1 MTAAWYR
8 NNFNKQT
15 HLLMASSSLN
25 TKLPVSEDVT
35 CDQLGHTYLP
45 PPPLWHWIWRW
56 PAFNYRKVVRKECYI
71 TYWRT
76 SSNVDPNEQS
86 RKIRAPQAMTI
97 KDTKDFVQCYKRIRF
112 VLKRFHRYKGHI
124 YIQRLHDK
132 LSSALYIQGYPT
144 LYL

>member
-45 PPPLWHWIWRW
+45 PPPH
-56 PAFNYRKVVRKECYI
+56 YDTEYEDDQHSI
-71 TYWRT
+71 TGKWSGRNVT
-76 SSNVDPNEQS
+76 SPIGEQAQTSTLEQS

-112 VLKRFHRYKGHI
+112 VLKRLHRYKGHI

-132 LSSALYIQGYPT
+132 LSSELYIQGYPT

>member
-15 HLLMASSSLN
+15 HLLMACSSQN

-35 CDQLGHTYLP
+35 CDQLGHTYP
-45 PPPLWHWIWRW
+45 PPH
-56 PAFNYRKVVRKECYI
+56 YDTEYEDDQHSI
-71 TYWRT
+71 TGRNVT
-76 SSNVDPNEQS
+76 SPIGEQAQTSTLERS

-97 KDTKDFVQCYKRIRF
+97 KDTKEFVQCYKRIRF
-112 VLKRFHRYKGHI
+112 VLKRLHRYKGHI

>member
-45 PPPLWHWIWRW
+45 PPPIMTLNMKMTSIQLQEGMLHHLLENKLKHR
-56 PAFNYRKVVRKECYI
+56 PLNKEGK
-71 TYWRT
+71 
-76 SSNVDPNEQS
+76 SEP
-86 RKIRAPQAMTI
+86 
-97 KDTKDFVQCYKRIRF
+97 
-112 VLKRFHRYKGHI
+112 LK
-124 YIQRLHDK
+124 Q
-132 LSSALYIQGYPT
+132 
-144 LYL
+144 

>member
-35 CDQLGHTYLP
+35 CDQLGHTYP
-45 PPPLWHWIWRW
+45 PPH
-56 PAFNYRKVVRKECYI
+56 YDTEYEDDQHSI
-71 TYWRT
+71 TGRNVT
-76 SSNVDPNEQS
+76 SPIGEQAQTSTLEQS
-86 RKIRAPQAMTI
+86 RRIRAPQTMTI
-97 KDTKDFVQCYKRIRF
+97 KDTKEFVQCYKRIRL
-112 VLKRFHRYKGHI
+112 VLKRLHRYKGHI

>member
-15 HLLMASSSLN
+15 HLLMACSSQN

-35 CDQLGHTYLP
+35 CDQLGHTYP
-45 PPPLWHWIWRW
+45 PPPH
-56 PAFNYRKVVRKECYI
+56 YDTEYEDDQHSI
-71 TYWRT
+71 TGRNVT
-76 SSNVDPNEQS
+76 SPIGEQAQTSTLEQS
-86 RKIRAPQAMTI
+86 RRIRAPQAMTI
-97 KDTKDFVQCYKRIRF
+97 KDTKEFVQCYKRIRL
-112 VLKRFHRYKGHI
+112 VLKRLHRYKCHI

-132 LSSALYIQGYPT
+132 LSSELYIQGYPT

>member
-15 HLLMASSSLN
+15 HLLMACSSQN

-35 CDQLGHTYLP
+35 CDQLGHTYP
-45 PPPLWHWIWRW
+45 PPH
-56 PAFNYRKVVRKECYI
+56 YDTEYEDDQHSI
-71 TYWRT
+71 TGRNVT
-76 SSNVDPNEQS
+76 SPIGEQAQTSTLEQS

-112 VLKRFHRYKGHI
+112 VLKRLHRYKGHI

>member
-1 MTAAWYR
+1 MT
-8 NNFNKQT
+8 NSDT
-15 HLLMASSSLN
+15 HIS
-25 TKLPVSEDVT
+25 
-35 CDQLGHTYLP
+35 P
-45 PPPLWHWIWRW
+45 PPPYDTEYEDDQHS
-56 PAFNYRKVVRKECYI
+56 I
-71 TYWRT
+71 TGKWSGRNVT
-76 SSNVDPNEQS
+76 SPIGEQAQTSTLEQS

-97 KDTKDFVQCYKRIRF
+97 KDTKEFVQCYKRIRL

>member
-1 MTAAWYR
+1 
-8 NNFNKQT
+8 
-15 HLLMASSSLN
+15 MASSSLN

-35 CDQLGHTYLP
+35 CDQLGHTYP
-45 PPPLWHWIWRW
+45 PPH
-56 PAFNYRKVVRKECYI
+56 YDTEYEDDQHSI
-71 TYWRT
+71 TGRNVT
-76 SSNVDPNEQS
+76 SPIGEQAQTSTLERS

-97 KDTKDFVQCYKRIRF
+97 KDTKEFVQCYKRIRL

>member
-1 MTAAWYR
+1 MT
-8 NNFNKQT
+8 NSDT
-15 HLLMASSSLN
+15 HIS
-25 TKLPVSEDVT
+25 
-35 CDQLGHTYLP
+35 P
-45 PPPLWHWIWRW
+45 PPPH
-56 PAFNYRKVVRKECYI
+56 YDTEYEDDQHSI
-71 TYWRT
+71 TGRNVT
-76 SSNVDPNEQS
+76 SPIGEQAQTSTLEQS

-97 KDTKDFVQCYKRIRF
+97 KDTKDFVQCYKRIRL